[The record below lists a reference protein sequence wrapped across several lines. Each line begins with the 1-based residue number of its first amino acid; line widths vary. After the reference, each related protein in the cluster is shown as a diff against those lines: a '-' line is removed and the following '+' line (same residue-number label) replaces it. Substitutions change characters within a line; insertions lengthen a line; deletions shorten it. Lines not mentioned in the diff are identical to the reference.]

1 MTAIIDATDVRESG
15 RAPIRSRAQ
24 DRSRFDWHRNDEAV
38 VRVRVQHH
46 LRNLVSSLSA
56 SLAPELFRI
65 DLPRPRLFPS
75 SRSTR
80 TPGALAEV
88 AVGFFGI
95 RGKRNL
101 PLSEEPSI
109 NVRDDQR

>member
-1 MTAIIDATDVRESG
+1 MRRTSESPEGHRSDHVHRTEADLIGIEMTRLSSVS
-15 RAPIRSRAQ
+15 
-24 DRSRFDWHRNDEAV
+24 V
-38 VRVRVQHH
+38 VQHH
-46 LRNLVSSLSA
+46 LRNPVSSLAA

-65 DLPRPRLFPS
+65 NLPRPRLFPP

-80 TPGALAEV
+80 TSGAEV

-101 PLSEEPSI
+101 PLSEEPRI